1 MAISSDS
8 ERTKFVKS
16 IRSIIELYGL
26 DGVDIDWEFPAWPPL
41 KSPISE
47 RYDFVELLQWSA
59 NYWAN
64 LGVPKRKIMVGIPTY
79 GKKFILL
86 SKRSNEPFSLAI
98 RSTQDCSYS
107 DVCRFLQH
115 PHTITRYDQEAKVP
129 YAYNDREWIS
139 YENAESARAKAT
151 WIRENRFGGAMLF
164 SLNTDNRYLDCSE
177 RVFAIHLAVRDV
189 FLS

>member
-1 MAISSDS
+1 MVLAVCGHNSALFARSKDFS
-8 ERTKFVKS
+8 LTKSFN
-16 IRSIIELYGL
+16 
-26 DGVDIDWEFPAWPPL
+26 
-41 KSPISE
+41 
-47 RYDFVELLQWSA
+47 LQWSA